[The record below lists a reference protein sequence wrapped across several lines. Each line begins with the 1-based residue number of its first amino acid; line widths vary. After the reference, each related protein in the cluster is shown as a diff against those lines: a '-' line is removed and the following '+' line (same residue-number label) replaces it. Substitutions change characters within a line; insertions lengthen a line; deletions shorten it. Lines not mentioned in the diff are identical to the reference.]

1 MEKVNLLEENVE
13 YDDRAYRRGYHH
25 GYEQALRDIKFGKN
39 TTKFTKY
46 DGELM
51 KWRYGKHNYP
61 WNESI
66 CPPNAK

>member
-1 MEKVNLLEENVE
+1 MEKLKTKYLILNVYSHEEIGTE
-13 YDDRAYRRGYHH
+13 WSY
-25 GYEQALRDIKFGKN
+25 QRDIKFGKN

-51 KWRYGKHNYP
+51 RWRYGKHNYP